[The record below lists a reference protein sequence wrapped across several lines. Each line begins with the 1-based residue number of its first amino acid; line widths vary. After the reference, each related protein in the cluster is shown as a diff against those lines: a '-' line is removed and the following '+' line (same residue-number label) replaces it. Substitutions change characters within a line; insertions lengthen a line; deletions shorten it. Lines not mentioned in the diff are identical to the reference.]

1 MFFSCVI
8 GDTII
13 TKGFT
18 IGYVCVHQGQI
29 YYRYKKAKKNDYF
42 RSMIDTQ
49 FNHVLS
55 QKVVSIRYG
64 IW

>member
-29 YYRYKKAKKNDYF
+29 YYRYKKVERNDYT
-42 RSMIDTQ
+42 RSMIVTQ
-49 FNHVLS
+49 LNHIES
-55 QKVVSIRYG
+55 QKKYIVVT
-64 IW
+64 